1 MSSGHMGGAA
11 WRKSYWREGG
21 RERGREGEREE
32 GREGGRERGREGDS
46 RGEEKVGGEIGRQEV
61 TELFNCQFDTFCSV
75 PPQ

>member
-32 GREGGRERGREGDS
+32 GGREGDS
-46 RGEEKVGGEIGRQEV
+46 RGEEKVGGEMGRQEV
-61 TELFNCQFDTFCSV
+61 MELFNCQFDTFCPV
-75 PPQ
+75 PPR